1 MGSIFKGKK
10 PDTSAQEEQIAKQ
23 KQAEDLRLAEAKDE
37 TERRKALAKGRSGG
51 RSLLVATSES
61 GVQKDT
67 LGG

>member
-10 PDTSAQEEQIAKQ
+10 PDTGAQEAQIAKQ

-37 TERRKALAKGRSGG
+37 TERRKALAKGKTAG
-51 RSLLVATSES
+51 RSLLVATSET
-61 GVQKDT
+61 GAQKDT

>member
-10 PDTSAQEEQIAKQ
+10 PDNSAQEAQIAKQ

-37 TERRKALAKGRSGG
+37 TERRKALSKSRSSG
-51 RSLLVATSES
+51 RSLLVGTSEQ